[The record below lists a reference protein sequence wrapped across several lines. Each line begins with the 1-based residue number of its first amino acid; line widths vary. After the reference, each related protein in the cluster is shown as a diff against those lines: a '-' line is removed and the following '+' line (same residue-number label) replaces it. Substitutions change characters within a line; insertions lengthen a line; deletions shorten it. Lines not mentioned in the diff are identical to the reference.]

1 MMNRIVIN
9 SIMLY
14 ILLLLPSVLRAQQ
27 LPQIPVSARQEVLGS
42 VLERD
47 SILIGDQV
55 WWEMDIP
62 EAKWKNA
69 QIETAGISPL
79 PFQITQGVEALSPV
93 KLDSVFRKKRLEGIR
108 ARILLTSFDSGS
120 YQLPHMPLYLKR
132 IDGAVDTLWFSGPD
146 LYVNTIQVDT
156 TSFQAF
162 GLKPQMRYPLTLS
175 EILGAAGI
183 LFFLAALV
191 WLIVWIVKRRRKN
204 LPVFGLSRKKD
215 PPHVAALRALDA
227 IKAQELWK
235 KQKVKQY
242 YTLLTDTVRVYMRD
256 RWGIQ
261 AMEQTSAEMIAS
273 LQRKE
278 ADDTLLTDKIIQVI
292 GNMLYTGDL
301 AKFAKYTPSDPENEE
316 SLQKAVRFVTETAL
330 YENDKEEKEE

>member
-1 MMNRIVIN
+1 MHR
-9 SIMLY
+9 SR
-14 ILLLLPSVLRAQQ
+14 LP
-27 LPQIPVSARQEVLGS
+27 GS
-42 VLERD
+42 L
-47 SILIGDQV
+47 
-55 WWEMDIP
+55 
-62 EAKWKNA
+62 
-69 QIETAGISPL
+69 L

-93 KLDSVFRKKRLEGIR
+93 KLDSVFRKRLEGIR

-278 ADDTLLTDKIIQVI
+278 ADDTCLQTRSYRFLGICCTREIW
-292 GNMLYTGDL
+292 
-301 AKFAKYTPSDPENEE
+301 P
-316 SLQKAVRFVTETAL
+316 SLQSIRHQIRRMKNPCSRQSVLLPRQPYMKMIRKKRKNKRIRYVF
-330 YENDKEEKEE
+330 